1 MDERE
6 VRAIVDEMLT
16 GLDPEF
22 SYKVHHEQF
31 TADMPQSGER
41 LNRENL
47 RAMQEHY
54 PNPPTFTLH
63 RLVGAGDAWVVEAL
77 GDYSGK
83 LYHLVMII
91 EFRDGKIWKETRYYA
106 EPFDPPAWRAQWVE
120 PIDQSGR
127 ARTGQQSR

>member
-1 MDERE
+1 MEKRE
-6 VRAIVDEMLT
+6 VHAIVEELLT

-22 SYKVHHEQF
+22 GYKVHHEQF

-47 RAMQEHY
+47 RAMQAHY
-54 PNPPTFTLH
+54 PNPPTFTL
-63 RLVGAGDAWVVEAL
+63 RRVVGAGDVWVVEAL

-83 LYHLVMII
+83 LYHMVMIV

-106 EPFDPPAWRAQWVE
+106 EPFQPPAWRAQWVE
-120 PIDQSGR
+120 PIEQPQASLVS
-127 ARTGQQSR
+127 QP